1 MKFSH
6 KIVSASA
13 ALLLVTVSTLGITQ
27 LITVRSELQSH
38 IDTSI
43 NELTTGV
50 KNTITYDLN
59 AKRDMA
65 SAVTESLEIDP
76 LNNDYVED
84 IITTSTLKSN
94 FQAVGVGY
102 ESNGS
107 LISNDGWVPDSSYDS
122 RARLGIKKLRQPTT
136 QLLLTLM

>member
-27 LITVRSELQSH
+27 LVTVRSELQSH

-50 KNTITYDLN
+50 KTL
-59 AKRDMA
+59 
-65 SAVTESLEIDP
+65 SLM
-76 LNNDYVED
+76 
-84 IITTSTLKSN
+84 T
-94 FQAVGVGY
+94 
-102 ESNGS
+102 
-107 LISNDGWVPDSSYDS
+107 
-122 RARLGIKKLRQPTT
+122 
-136 QLLLTLM
+136 